1 MYYWKDI
8 LNETIQERIEYYG
21 NTNIRIVEH
30 LQKIIGMIESGEE
43 FELVLAELIN
53 MI

>member
-1 MYYWKDI
+1 MDDWKDI
-8 LNETIQERIEYYG
+8 LNEKIQERMEYYG
-21 NTNIRIVEH
+21 STNVRIAEQ
-30 LQKIIGMIESGEE
+30 LQKIVGMIESGEE